1 MSNEIKNTQQ
11 QKDFEIVQKGFG
23 TYTEKKRVLKRLSPF
38 EDSDNKA
45 DNADNKDDKILKRI
59 ELRKRAY
66 AGLPQSEID
75 KIQEVKLAEDRI
87 TQPKEVTSITEK
99 DLEAMALSLK
109 KWTKEQLKDIFDE
122 DTVLV
127 ANKTSIDT
135 KNQQIK
141 ELKEKSLLRKLKII
155 TT

>member
-1 MSNEIKNTQQ
+1 MSNVIKNTQQ
-11 QKDFEIVQKGFG
+11 QKDFEIVQKEFG

-45 DNADNKDDKILKRI
+45 DNKDEKILKRI
-59 ELRKRAY
+59 ELRKKAY

-75 KIQEVKLAEDRI
+75 KIQEVKLAEDRV
-87 TQPKEVTSITEK
+87 TQKKEVTSITEK
-99 DLEAMALSLK
+99 DLEAMALSVK

-127 ANKTSIDT
+127 ANKTKIET

-141 ELKEKSLLRKLKII
+141 DLKEESLLRKLKII

>member
-1 MSNEIKNTQQ
+1 MSNVIKNTQQ
-11 QKDFEIVQKGFG
+11 QKDFEIVQKEFG

-38 EDSDNKA
+38 EDSDNKE
-45 DNADNKDDKILKRI
+45 DNKDEKILKRI
-59 ELRKRAY
+59 ELRKKAY
-66 AGLPQSEID
+66 TGLPQSEID
-75 KIQEVKLAEDRI
+75 KIQEVKLAEDRV
-87 TQPKEVTSITEK
+87 TQKKEVTSITEK
-99 DLEAMALSLK
+99 DLEAMALSVK

-127 ANKTSIDT
+127 ANKTKIET

-141 ELKEKSLLRKLKII
+141 DLKEESLLRKLKII

>member
-23 TYTEKKRVLKRLSPF
+23 TYTEKKRVLKRLSKT
-38 EDSDNKA
+38 EESDNKA
-45 DNADNKDDKILKRI
+45 ESPNDIIKDRISIRNK
-59 ELRKRAY
+59 AY

-75 KIQEVKLAEDRI
+75 KIQEVKLAEERVI
-87 TQPKEVTSITEK
+87 QKNEVTSLNET
-99 DLEAMALSLK
+99 DFLAMAK
-109 KWTKEQLKDIFDE
+109 NVKNWTPEQMKDIFDK

-127 ANKTSIDT
+127 ANKISIDT